1 MGSKD
6 HSPSR
11 QVQSLGKAG
20 FGWLVPGQRGQVFA
34 VVSQI
39 VYLLT
44 GEDELV
50 WLAPPGSPKH
60 RRCLQ
65 LPGPFPSPAVGTS
78 FTVRDRSLEFET
90 GPKCEFHA
98 AETWEAPR
106 LPDEKLVER
115 KNLPERLFSICDAFL
130 SRATGLGFGALLPPI
145 LLVAKDR
152 HSSPLVHQ
160 EDRLTASAWPIV
172 EGITRACL
180 GRDFPGVLGQ
190 AGALVGLGQGLTP
203 SGDDFLGGLL
213 FGRYLLSCHYPE
225 LDFLAVDGFSD
236 WIETCRPG
244 TNRISFTLLKDN
256 AFGYAPEPL
265 NRFGNAL
272 LGTGPIESAASAA
285 STLTSL
291 GHSTGWDLLTGF
303 LTGMLP
309 AFVD

>member
-1 MGSKD
+1 
-6 HSPSR
+6 
-11 QVQSLGKAG
+11 
-20 FGWLVPGQRGQVFA
+20 
-34 VVSQI
+34 
-39 VYLLT
+39 
-44 GEDELV
+44 
-50 WLAPPGSPKH
+50 
-60 RRCLQ
+60 
-65 LPGPFPSPAVGTS
+65 
-78 FTVRDRSLEFET
+78 
-90 GPKCEFHA
+90 
-98 AETWEAPR
+98 
-106 LPDEKLVER
+106 
-115 KNLPERLFSICDAFL
+115 
-130 SRATGLGFGALLPPI
+130 
-145 LLVAKDR
+145 
-152 HSSPLVHQ
+152 
-160 EDRLTASAWPIV
+160 
-172 EGITRACL
+172 
-180 GRDFPGVLGQ
+180 
-190 AGALVGLGQGLTP
+190 
-203 SGDDFLGGLL
+203 L